1 MSECSLLYC
10 RAMPVMMAVAFLAG
24 LTGCSRPEP
33 EQAKTVLVVAARPA
47 EDPAGVAIGVV
58 RSASLHAVA
67 AQNGGRVEKLLVD
80 VGAHVRA
87 GQVLAMF
94 DSRAENLKLASA
106 TADAARLSAVAEER
120 RHNFKR
126 MDALMRA
133 SAISQSAFDA
143 AKADARSTEKAA
155 ASARDLAALAKRDLD
170 LTAVRSPIDGVVAA
184 RPVRLSDTVAP
195 GTVMFEV
202 DGQGPREVVTSAP
215 AAAVALLQPGM
226 SLRLRM
232 NGSEGRGVVTEI
244 GERVSANSSRDIR
257 VRIASGDF
265 APGSVVEIVLAPDR
279 TKAAGALVPASA
291 VIAPAGTAKAV
302 FIVTADGRLK
312 RVPVS
317 LKAIGSAGALVDGA
331 VRPGDRVVAA
341 GASFLTDGMAV
352 KPVLTAR

>member
-1 MSECSLLYC
+1 MSEHSLLYFGTKS
-10 RAMPVMMAVAFLAG
+10 AMAAVALLAG

-33 EQAKTVLVVAARPA
+33 EEAKTVLVVAARPP

-58 RSASLHAVA
+58 RSAALHAVA

-94 DSRAENLKLASA
+94 ENRAENLKLASA

-143 AKADARSTEKAA
+143 AKADARSSENAA
-155 ASARDLAALAKRDLD
+155 TSARNLAALAKRDLD
-170 LTAVRSPIDGVVAA
+170 LTQVRSPIDGVVAS

-202 DGQGPREVVTSAP
+202 DGQGPREVVASAP
-215 AAAVALLQPGM
+215 AAAVAMLHPGAQ
-226 SLRLRM
+226 LRLRLS
-232 NGSEGRGVVTEI
+232 GGEGRGVVTEI
-244 GERVSANSSRDIR
+244 GERVSANSSRDVR
-257 VRIASGDF
+257 VQIVSGDF
-265 APGSVVEIVLAPDR
+265 APGSVVEIVLAPER
-279 TKAAGALVPASA
+279 AKRAGALVPATAVVASA
-291 VIAPAGTAKAV
+291 GAEKAIYV
-302 FIVTADGRLK
+302 VTAHDRLK

-317 LKAIGSAGALVDGA
+317 LRAIDSAGALVDGA

-341 GASFLTDGMAV
+341 GASFLAPGMTV